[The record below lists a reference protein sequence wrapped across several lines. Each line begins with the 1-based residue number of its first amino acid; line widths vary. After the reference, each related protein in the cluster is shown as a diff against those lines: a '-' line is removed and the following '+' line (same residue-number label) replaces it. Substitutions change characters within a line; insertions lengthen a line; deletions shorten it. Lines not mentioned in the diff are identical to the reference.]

1 MEVRMQCLESTSI
14 FTLSNFSLHYSL
26 FQISQV
32 GFHLLDEK
40 SDTKVAL

>member
-1 MEVRMQCLESTSI
+1 MEVRMQCLESP
-14 FTLSNFSLHYSL
+14 SNFSLHYSL